1 MCLIWL
7 LWQSLSTL
15 FFFSPSFVDLAL
27 FDVIKRVFL
36 GKEFDFF
43 MLKGFLR
50 IFFFFLKLSFKASVF
65 LDVMYYLRFKMKT
78 LISLI
83 LKKEWRSRSFLDLNF
98 YFFHT
103 AWTNCFLCAHKGLFL
118 YLIFIHVIILS

>member
-7 LWQSLSTL
+7 LWQSPSTV

-50 IFFFFLKLSFKASVF
+50 KIFLKKLSFKASVF
-65 LDVMYYLRFKMKT
+65 LDVMSYLRFKMKM

-98 YFFHT
+98 YFFHI

>member
-7 LWQSLSTL
+7 LWQSPSTV
-15 FFFSPSFVDLAL
+15 FFFSPSFVDLGL

-50 IFFFFLKLSFKASVF
+50 NFFLKKLSFKASVF
-65 LDVMYYLRFKMKT
+65 LDVMSYLRFKMKM

-83 LKKEWRSRSFLDLNF
+83 LKKEWRSRSFVDLNV
-98 YFFHT
+98 YFFHI